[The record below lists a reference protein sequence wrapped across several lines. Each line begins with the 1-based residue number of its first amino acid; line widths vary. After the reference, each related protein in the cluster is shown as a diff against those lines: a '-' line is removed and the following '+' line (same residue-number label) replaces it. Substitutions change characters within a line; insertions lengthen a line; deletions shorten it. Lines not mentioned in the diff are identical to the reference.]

1 MSGLEKY
8 EQEFPVLN
16 LPLLPIVSTDAE
28 GEDEYFQG
36 KKWTEI
42 SSKVLEY
49 NTFILNCFTPEAFVY
64 YLPSYMSY
72 AYKNPKSAVA
82 EETVER
88 VLPQEDGENRK
99 SFQEWWELLNI
110 KQQKL
115 VVQLVDL
122 HIESGGIVNVGRVN
136 TLKRAIAE
144 NG

>member
-8 EQEFPVLN
+8 EQEFPVSN

-36 KKWTEI
+36 IKWTEI

-72 AYKNPKSAVA
+72 TYKNPKSAVA

>member
-8 EQEFPVLN
+8 EQEFPVSN

-49 NTFILNCFTPEAFVY
+49 NTFILNCFTPKAFVY

-72 AYKNPKSAVA
+72 AYKSKRQPKHILKTIL
-82 EETVER
+82 EK
-88 VLPQEDGENRK
+88 LP
-99 SFQEWWELLNI
+99 
-110 KQQKL
+110 
-115 VVQLVDL
+115 
-122 HIESGGIVNVGRVN
+122 
-136 TLKRAIAE
+136 
-144 NG
+144 

>member
-8 EQEFPVLN
+8 EQEFPVSN

-49 NTFILNCFTPEAFVY
+49 NTFILNCFTP
-64 YLPSYMSY
+64 
-72 AYKNPKSAVA
+72 A

-136 TLKRAIAE
+136 TLKRAIVCTQTAIAYTAAE
-144 NG
+144 LGVS

>member
-1 MSGLEKY
+1 MSSLEKY
-8 EQEFPVLN
+8 EQEFPVSN
-16 LPLLPIVSTDAE
+16 LPLLPIVSTEAE

-42 SSKVLEY
+42 NSKVLEY
-49 NTFILNCFTPEAFVY
+49 NTFILNCFTPKAFVY

-99 SFQEWWELLNI
+99 SVSYTHL
-110 KQQKL
+110 
-115 VVQLVDL
+115 
-122 HIESGGIVNVGRVN
+122 
-136 TLKRAIAE
+136 TLPTTPYV
-144 NG
+144 